1 MRSIWV
7 ARPSEG
13 TGMLDFYETL
23 AISILNIVLP
33 YAITRRDRASLP
45 KEQLA
50 RAWNT
55 ASYGSAVYFFGPLCL
70 LAHFWVTRR
79 RVWGLFVGG
88 AWMLVV
94 FAGEGAIGYVVDLIS
109 G

>member
-1 MRSIWV
+1 MRCTWV

-13 TGMLDFYETL
+13 TGMLEFYETL
-23 AISILNIVLP
+23 ALSILNIVLP

-70 LAHFWVTRR
+70 PAHFWVTRR
-79 RVWGLFVGG
+79 TVRGLLVGG
-88 AWMLVV
+88 AWTIAV
-94 FAGEGAIGYVVDLIS
+94 FAFEWVLTLGVE
-109 G
+109 